1 MGGSCQEFA
10 ARVWEGDP
18 HMGEGNSNKKNILV
32 WKVAGVLFFVIA
44 VVCIAVV
51 CVRANREK
59 QAEDIYKKL
68 AEDTNSSAEEDSW
81 VASDSQPSTE
91 SAGTMDPSMEEPA
104 EEYLRILAEQGIP
117 IPEKKVDF
125 EDLQENVN
133 KDIYAWLYIP
143 DSATDTT
150 EAIDFPVLQHP
161 TDNSHYLNYNLDGSR
176 GYPGCIYTENYNKK
190 DFTDPL
196 TVIYGHVMDTTGS
209 MFAGLHRF
217 RDEKYLEEHPY
228 IYIYLP
234 DQLYVYEIFAA
245 YEYTDEHLLYGK
257 DYENEAVFTTYIRK
271 IEGIRDMDS
280 VKKEG
285 VELSADDKIL
295 TLSTC
300 ITGKPNNRYLVQG
313 VLINGE

>member
-1 MGGSCQEFA
+1 MA
-10 ARVWEGDP
+10 K
-18 HMGEGNSNKKNILV
+18 HNSNKNNTFL
-32 WKVAGVLFFVIA
+32 WKAAGVCFLAVAVICIA
-44 VVCIAVV
+44 VVCIRAV
-51 CVRANREK
+51 RQGR
-59 QAEDIYKKL
+59 AEDTYRKL
-68 AEDTNSSAEEDSW
+68 AEDTNSSGETGEGAGKIP
-81 VASDSQPSTE
+81 DSQEGPDT
-91 SAGTMDPSMEEPA
+91 GPSMESTQETEEPE
-104 EEYLRILAEQGIP
+104 EEYLRILREKGIP
-117 IPEKKVDF
+117 VPEKEIDF

-133 KDIYAWLYIP
+133 GDIYAWLYIP
-143 DSATDTT
+143 DSAGDTT

-190 DFTDPL
+190 DFTDPM

-217 RDEKYLEEHPY
+217 RDAKYLEEHPY

-234 DQLYVYEIFAA
+234 DRLYVYEIFAA
-245 YEYTDEHLLYGK
+245 YEYTDEHLLYGR
-257 DYENEAVFTTYIRK
+257 DYENEAVFTSYLRK
-271 IEGIRDMDS
+271 IEGIRDMNS

-285 VELSADDKIL
+285 VELSADDRIL

-313 VLINGE
+313 VLVNGD

>member
-1 MGGSCQEFA
+1 
-10 ARVWEGDP
+10 
-18 HMGEGNSNKKNILV
+18 MGERNSNKKNILV
-32 WKVAGVLFFVIA
+32 WKAAGVLFLAIA
-44 VVCIAVV
+44 VICIAMLWVKG
-51 CVRANREK
+51 NREK
-59 QAEDIYKKL
+59 QAEDAYKKL
-68 AEDTNSSAEEDSW
+68 AEDTNTSGTKDMQE
-81 VASDSQPSTE
+81 VSDSLPSEE
-91 SAGTMDPSMEEPA
+91 STGNMDSSMEEPV
-104 EEYLRILAEQGIP
+104 EEYLRILMEQGIP
-117 IPEKKVDF
+117 IPEKKIDF
-125 EDLQENVN
+125 EDLQKNVN

-161 TDNSHYLNYNLDGSR
+161 TDNSHYLNYNLDGSK

-209 MFAGLHRF
+209 MFAGLHKF
-217 RDEKYLEEHPY
+217 RDAQYLEEHPY

-234 DQLYVYEIFAA
+234 DKLYVYEIFAA

-257 DYENEAVFTTYIRK
+257 DYENEAVFVTYIRK
-271 IEGIRDMDS
+271 IEGIRDMDK

-285 VELSADDKIL
+285 VELSANDKIL